1 MSLSFT
7 PLQHKQK
14 DIYFGHFLSNLHV
27 FFSLFNPMGLYCRFS
42 QYPTWFYFSYKLGFT
57 SQEKANLVSSHI
69 NSYPKEKLNGK
80 SSFQLLEFLNPD
92 MAKQLYSNGLSQIA
106 PDEVTLKPYLLKNTK

>member
-1 MSLSFT
+1 MS
-7 PLQHKQK
+7 
-14 DIYFGHFLSNLHV
+14 
-27 FFSLFNPMGLYCRFS
+27 FFRLFNPMGLYCRCS

-80 SSFQLLEFLNPD
+80 SSFQLLEFLNLD
-92 MAKQLYSNGLSQIA
+92 IAKQLYSNGLFPVA
-106 PDEVTLKPYLLKNTK
+106 PDEVTLKLYLLKNTK